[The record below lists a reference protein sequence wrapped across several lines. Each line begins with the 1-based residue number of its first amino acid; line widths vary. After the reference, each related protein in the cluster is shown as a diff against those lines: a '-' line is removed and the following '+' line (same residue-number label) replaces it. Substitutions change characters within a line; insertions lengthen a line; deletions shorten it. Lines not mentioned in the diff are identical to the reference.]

1 MYDNVIANGQHK
13 YLPNTINGHEFV
25 VATPYQRPDGGSDV
39 DPGQGLPIVLRGPST
54 PLGVLPHVDVS
65 GIGCSRQYFFTGT
78 KFQTKNEYKCQNIL
92 EKGKR
97 KMLVNDFSN
106 SYLEMS
112 SEEDPIDPGSEGR
125 TKLSSVF
132 KSHIRMLRPSI

>member
-1 MYDNVIANGQHK
+1 MYYDNVNGQHE
-13 YLPNTINGHEFV
+13 YLPNTIDGHEFI
-25 VATPYQRPDGGSDV
+25 VAAPNQGPDGGPDV
-39 DPGQGLPIVLRGPST
+39 DPGQGFPVVFGWPPT
-54 PLGVLPHVDVS
+54 PLWVLPHVDVS

-106 SYLEMS
+106 LYLEMS

-132 KSHIRMLRPSI
+132 KSHIRMLRPSF